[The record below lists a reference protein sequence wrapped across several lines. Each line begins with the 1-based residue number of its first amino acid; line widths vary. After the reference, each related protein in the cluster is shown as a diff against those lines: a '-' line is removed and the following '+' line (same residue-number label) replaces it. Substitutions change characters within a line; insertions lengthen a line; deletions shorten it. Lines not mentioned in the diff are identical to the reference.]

1 MIEYKKITK
10 EDKNKWI
17 ELMKKVLENLERK
30 EFFIPFN
37 EAEIEELFEVNQAVH
52 MGAYDEE
59 KLVGACT
66 LYLDE
71 SYVRDIKKELNLQS
85 DKVIE
90 LGGYL
95 VLEKYRKQGI
105 MKKLEMLL
113 IEEAKKLGYEYIAVT
128 AHPENIASNKVIEF
142 SRAKLLKTTKLGEY
156 LRNIWVLDLKE
167 G

>member
-1 MIEYKKITK
+1 MFTFKKITK

-17 ELMKKVLENLERK
+17 ELMHTVLENLKRK

-37 EAEIEELFEVNQAVH
+37 EAEIEEIFEENRAIH

-71 SYVRDIKKELNLQS
+71 TYVKEIKEKLGLQS

-95 VLEKYRKQGI
+95 VLEEYRNQGI
-105 MKKLEMLL
+105 IKSLEMLL
-113 IEEAKKLGYEYIAVT
+113 VEEAKRLDYEYIVIT
-128 AHPENIASNKVIEF
+128 VHPENTASNKATEF
-142 SRAKLLKTTKLGEY
+142 TGAKLVKTANLGEY
-156 LRNIWVLDLKE
+156 LRNIWVLDLRE
-167 G
+167 V